1 MNPMQRYSREL
12 IAAGHRKGERR
23 DTSLVWRGQV
33 IERVAVQTDDRE
45 DIAESHMS
53 WLDRVVNDD

>member
-12 IAAGHRKGERR
+12 VAAGHSAGERR

-33 IERVAVQTDDRE
+33 IEQIVVPNDE
-45 DIAESHMS
+45 SEEIAERHVS